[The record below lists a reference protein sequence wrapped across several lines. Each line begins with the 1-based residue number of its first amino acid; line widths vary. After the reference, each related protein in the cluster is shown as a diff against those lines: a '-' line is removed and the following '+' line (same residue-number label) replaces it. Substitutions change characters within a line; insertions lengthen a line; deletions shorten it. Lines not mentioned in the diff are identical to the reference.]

1 MQVARVRPS
10 SIAALSLVLAAA
22 LAHADSGTATATAAV
37 ESAPGLVTRAHLDFR
52 ITIKPGIR
60 FPEGAALNT
69 AAMVTR
75 IRYAR
80 RGATSQLLVAD
91 AVVGDDGA
99 RRYTVTEP

>member
-22 LAHADSGTATATAAV
+22 LAHADSGTATAAA

-52 ITIKPGIR
+52 ITIKPGIQ